1 MVEVAQQQLAWLV
14 IIYMLGLRPTADAI
28 WTWFSLTQLQLPLHR
43 YQGLSHM
50 MSHLERHPLCLEPPA
65 LRAACEDP
73 GWCKVEDGV
82 GRSILHGKIV

>member
-14 IIYMLGLRPTADAI
+14 ITYMLGLRPTADPI
-28 WTWFSLTQLQLPLHR
+28 WTRLSFTQLQLHR

-65 LRAACEDP
+65 LQAVCGDP
-73 GWCKVEDGV
+73 GRCKVKDGV
-82 GRSILHGKIV
+82 DSSSLQSKNV